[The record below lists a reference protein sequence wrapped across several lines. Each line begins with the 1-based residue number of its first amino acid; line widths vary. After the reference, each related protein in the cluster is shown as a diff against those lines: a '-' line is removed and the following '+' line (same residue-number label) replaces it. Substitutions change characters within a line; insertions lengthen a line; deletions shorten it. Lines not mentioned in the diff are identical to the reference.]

1 MRKLYFLSFLFFA
14 SCFSESNV
22 EIGSGKT
29 FIRYFNG
36 GGNDKAVAFSE
47 TADKGLIILA
57 NSAFADWGS
66 IKLIKT
72 DEQGN
77 KVWSNIYSPPP
88 QQPPILEI
96 DSLKGYGLLVL
107 PDDGGYVIAG
117 QYEKGNVSQLLVKVI
132 DANGGAS
139 KEKIY
144 STTEP
149 LYATTPGNP
158 LQLQGKA
165 ITAIKDDA
173 GKVTSYFV
181 LANILN
187 PTGLENMLLAEI
199 NASDL
204 SLVWVRKYG
213 AGQTSVLNKLFTV
226 AAGKDANNKTIYKA
240 IWAGTV
246 TRQSEKDMRLTK
258 ATQNRQNV
266 DFDLQI
272 GNPGFNETAHDI
284 CRFGFGYALIGS
296 TNETTAGTQDILFQR
311 LGEDGSVISK
321 QSFIIKTIFE
331 NVEVEVLGDK
341 TGNGL
346 AVTQD
351 GGLLLIGTVP
361 TNEGLG
367 FGRGKNDLYL
377 IKMNAFGEVAWQ
389 KSIGSRDEDVGVAAL
404 QASDGG
410 YLLLGTSLFAGL
422 KTVLLIKTDSD
433 GNIN

>member
-1 MRKLYFLSFLFFA
+1 MRKLYFLSILFLT
-14 SCFSESNV
+14 SCLSEENAKL
-22 EIGSGKT
+22 GTGKT

-36 GGNDKAVAFSE
+36 GGNDKAVAFEQTS
-47 TADKGLIILA
+47 DNGVIILA
-57 NSAFADWGS
+57 NSAFGADGGK

-77 KVWSNIYSPPP
+77 KVWSQVYSDSEPGD
-88 QQPPILEI
+88 EI
-96 DSLKGYGLLVL
+96 DTLKGYGMLVL
-107 PDDGGYVIAG
+107 PGDGGYVLTG
-117 QYEKGNVSQLLVKVI
+117 QYLNKDNVSQLMVMAVDASGTKV
-132 DANGGAS
+132 G

-144 STTEP
+144 STSEP
-149 LYATTPGNP
+149 LYATTTGNP

-165 ITAIKDDA
+165 ITAIKDDS
-173 GKVTSYFV
+173 GKVISYFV

-226 AAGKDANNKTIYKA
+226 AAGKDVNNKTIHKA

-272 GNPGFNETAHDI
+272 GNPGYNETAYDM

-321 QSFIIKTIFE
+321 QSFVIKSGE
-331 NVEVEVLGDK
+331 DEVPGDK

-361 TNEGLG
+361 TNEALQ
-367 FGRGKNDLYL
+367 FGRGKKDLYL

-389 KSIGSRDEDVGVAAL
+389 KSIGSRDDDDGVAAL

-410 YLLLGTSLFAGL
+410 YLLLGTSTFAGL
-422 KTVLLIKTDSD
+422 RTVLVIKTDNN

>member
-36 GGNDKAVAFSE
+36 GGRDEAIAFAE
-47 TADKGLIILA
+47 TEDKGLIILA
-57 NSAFADWGS
+57 NTSHIIDGLTSTS

-77 KVWSNIYSPPP
+77 KEWSKLYSPATGSY
-88 QQPPILEI
+88 EG
-96 DSLKGYGLLVL
+96 SGLLVL
-107 PDDGGYVIAG
+107 PGNDGYVVVG
-117 QYEKGNVSQLLVKVI
+117 EYLNSNLSQLLTIAIGTDGEKI
-132 DANGGAS
+132 PA
-139 KEKIY
+139 KEKFY
-144 STTEP
+144 P
-149 LYATTPGNP
+149 ATN
-158 LQLQGKA
+158 QLRGRA
-165 ITAIKDDA
+165 IEAIKDDA
-173 GKVTSYFV
+173 GKVLSYFV
-181 LANILN
+181 LAEIIN
-187 PTGLENMLLAEI
+187 PTGPENMMLAEI
-199 NASDL
+199 THADL
-204 SLVWVRKYG
+204 SISWTRKYG
-213 AGQTSVLNKLFTV
+213 AGQTGELSVLNKLFTV
-226 AAGKDANNKTIYKA
+226 ASGKDAANKPIYKA
-240 IWAGTV
+240 VWAGNI
-246 TRQSEKDMRLTK
+246 TRQGESDMRIIKT
-258 ATQNRQNV
+258 TQDRQNV

-272 GNPGFNETAHDI
+272 GNPGFNENANDI
-284 CRFGFGYALIGS
+284 CRFGFGYALTGS
-296 TNETTAGTQDILFQR
+296 TNESTTGTQDILFQR
-311 LGEDGSVISK
+311 LGEDGSVLSK
-321 QSFIIKTIFE
+321 QSFIIRS
-331 NVEVEVLGDK
+331 NVKNGELEVQGNK

-361 TNEGLG
+361 SNEGLE

-422 KTVLLIKTDSD
+422 ETVLLIKTDNN

>member
-36 GGNDKAVAFSE
+36 GGNDKAIAFAE
-47 TADKGLIILA
+47 TADMGLIILA
-57 NSAFADWGS
+57 NSAFADGGS

-77 KVWSNIYSPPP
+77 KVWSNIYSPQ
-88 QQPPILEI
+88 QQPISQI
-96 DSLKGYGLLVL
+96 DSLKGFGLVVL

-117 QYEKGNVSQLLVKVI
+117 QYEKGNESQLLVKAF
-132 DANGGAS
+132 DANGVAT

-144 STTEP
+144 SPTEP

-187 PTGLENMLLAEI
+187 PTGLENMVLAEI
-199 NASDL
+199 NATDF

-213 AGQTSVLNKLFTV
+213 AGQTNVLNKLFTV

-272 GNPGFNETAHDI
+272 GNPGFNETAYDM

-321 QSFIIKTIFE
+321 QSFTIK
-331 NVEVEVLGDK
+331 NKDGLDVPGDK

-361 TNEGLG
+361 TNEGLE

-377 IKMNAFGEVAWQ
+377 LKMNAFGEVAWQ

-410 YLLLGTSLFAGL
+410 YLILGTSLFAGL
-422 KTVLLIKTDSD
+422 NTVLLIKTDSN

>member
-14 SCFSESNV
+14 SCFSEDKV

-36 GGNDKAVAFSE
+36 GGHDEAMAFSE

-57 NSAFADWGS
+57 NTTNIESGISS
-66 IKLIKT
+66 IKLTKT

-77 KVWSNIYSPPP
+77 KEWSKLFASGSDNESY
-88 QQPPILEI
+88 
-96 DSLKGYGLLVL
+96 KGYGLLVL
-107 PDDGGYVIAG
+107 PDNGGYVVIGEHVKNNKA
-117 QYEKGNVSQLLVKVI
+117 QLLVMAMSTDGEKI
-132 DANGGAS
+132 AN
-139 KEKIY
+139 KEK
-144 STTEP
+144 SDFAFGTSP
-149 LYATTPGNP
+149 QPS
-158 LQLQGKA
+158 LQGKA
-165 ITAIKDDA
+165 IAEIKDDA
-173 GKVTSYFV
+173 GKVTGYFI

-187 PTGLENMLLAEI
+187 ATSPENMLLGEI
-199 NASDL
+199 NTDF
-204 SLVWVRKYG
+204 SLVWSRKYG
-213 AGQTSVLNKLFTV
+213 AGQTDLLNKLFTV
-226 AAGKDANNKTIYKA
+226 AAGKDANNKTIHKA

-246 TRQSEKDMRLTK
+246 TKQSESDMRLTK

-272 GNPGFNETAHDI
+272 GNPGFNETAYDM
-284 CRFGFGYALIGS
+284 CRFGFGYALAGS

-321 QSFIIKTIFE
+321 QSFVIKS
-331 NVEVEVLGDK
+331 NVQNGEVEIPGDK

-361 TNEGLG
+361 TNEGLE
-367 FGRGKNDLYL
+367 FGRGKKDLYL

-389 KSIGSRDEDVGVAAL
+389 KSIGSRDDDDGVAAL

>member
-36 GGNDKAVAFSE
+36 GGDDEAIAFAE
-47 TADKGLIILA
+47 TADKGLVILA
-57 NSAFADWGS
+57 NTTNKGTGASS

-77 KVWSNIYSPPP
+77 KEWSKLFSPTLP
-88 QQPPILEI
+88 ETG
-96 DSLKGYGLLVL
+96 SFKGYGLLI
-107 PDDGGYVIAG
+107 DSKGYLVVGEHIKEG
-117 QYEKGNVSQLLVKVI
+117 KSQLLALTVSP
-132 DANGGAS
+132 AG
-139 KEKIY
+139 EKINAKV
-144 STTEP
+144 
-149 LYATTPGNP
+149 YATTD
-158 LQLQGKA
+158 QLQGKA

-173 GKVTSYFV
+173 GNVISYFV

-187 PTGLENMLLAEI
+187 PTASENMVLAEI
-199 NASDL
+199 NATDF

-213 AGQTSVLNKLFTV
+213 AGQTNVLNKIFTV
-226 AAGKDANNKTIYKA
+226 ASGKDANNKTIYKA

-246 TRQSEKDMRLTK
+246 TRQSESDMRITK
-258 ATQNRQNV
+258 TTQNRQNV

-272 GNPGFNETAHDI
+272 GNPGFNETASDI

-296 TNETTAGTQDILFQR
+296 TNETAAGTQDILFQR

-321 QSFIIKTIFE
+321 QSFIIKSNIK
-331 NVEVEVLGDK
+331 NGEVEVPGDK

-361 TNEGLG
+361 TNEGLE

-422 KTVLLIKTDSD
+422 NTVLLIKTDSN